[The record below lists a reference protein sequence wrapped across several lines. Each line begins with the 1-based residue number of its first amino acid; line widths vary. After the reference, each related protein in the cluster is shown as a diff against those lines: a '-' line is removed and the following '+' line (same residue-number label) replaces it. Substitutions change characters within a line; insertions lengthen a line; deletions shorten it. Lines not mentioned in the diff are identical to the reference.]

1 MKQRKNLILVMEA
14 HLDDMLLGLASLS
27 QAWDLLGQIFFFF
40 LNEKIAKYKS
50 HDKLKGKT

>member
-40 LNEKIAKYKS
+40 SNEKNSKIQES
-50 HDKLKGKT
+50 R

>member
-27 QAWDLLGQIFFFF
+27 QAWDLLGQNFFFF